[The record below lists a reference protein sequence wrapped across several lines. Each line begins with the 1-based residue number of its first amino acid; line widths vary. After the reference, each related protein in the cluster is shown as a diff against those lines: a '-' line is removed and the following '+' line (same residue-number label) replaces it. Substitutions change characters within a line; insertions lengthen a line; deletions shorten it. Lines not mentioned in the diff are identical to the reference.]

1 MVFVFPQ
8 VNVCIMT
15 TSTSKFK
22 LNIKPIKDKYNSL
35 KKLKDGKGKSQID
48 AK

>member
-1 MVFVFPQ
+1 MA
-8 VNVCIMT
+8 

-35 KKLKDGKGKSQID
+35 KKLKDGK
-48 AK
+48 